1 MPSAIKKH
9 YHWVI
14 AAVMLIELAVIGG
27 IANNYNGLFL
37 LPVTEDLGI
46 PRASYSLAYSAKYLF
61 GFIGTLFSAFLF
73 LRLGNR
79 LPLVAGLALT
89 ATGYALLPLSND
101 IAMLAVANAILG
113 MGDALSCTAAASRV
127 IGDWF
132 HKHKGMVWG
141 VVSASTGL
149 GGSLFCMILSGIME
163 SSSWRTAYT
172 ICSIIVAVT
181 LVFVGLLLR
190 SKPHSIGLQP
200 YGLGAVEKAKK
211 TAHGQFAGP
220 TMGELKR
227 KPAFYL
233 GLVVAFLVSFSV
245 YLAYD
250 NVVPHLQDQGLSQT
264 EAVAQQSSML
274 IYLTIAKI
282 LAGLLSDWLGAKA
295 TSIGALAFTV
305 VSLILL
311 AGATSGISAAAAL
324 FCFALALTFVTVLLP
339 LLTYRL
345 FGYRSHG
352 ASLALFMAMPTLGLL
367 VASPIANAVFD
378 SVGSYSPI
386 MLISAGVGGTAMLL
400 MFVLFYLS
408 KRLERQYSEN

>member
-1 MPSAIKKH
+1 MPSTIKKH

-61 GFIGTLFSAFLF
+61 GFISTLFSAFLF

-149 GGSLFCMILSGIME
+149 GGQQLENGLYYLFHHCSCHIGICGSPSAE
-163 SSSWRTAYT
+163 QAAFNWTSA
-172 ICSIIVAVT
+172 
-181 LVFVGLLLR
+181 LR
-190 SKPHSIGLQP
+190 SGCS
-200 YGLGAVEKAKK
+200 
-211 TAHGQFAGP
+211 
-220 TMGELKR
+220 
-227 KPAFYL
+227 
-233 GLVVAFLVSFSV
+233 
-245 YLAYD
+245 
-250 NVVPHLQDQGLSQT
+250 
-264 EAVAQQSSML
+264 
-274 IYLTIAKI
+274 
-282 LAGLLSDWLGAKA
+282 
-295 TSIGALAFTV
+295 
-305 VSLILL
+305 
-311 AGATSGISAAAAL
+311 
-324 FCFALALTFVTVLLP
+324 
-339 LLTYRL
+339 
-345 FGYRSHG
+345 
-352 ASLALFMAMPTLGLL
+352 
-367 VASPIANAVFD
+367 
-378 SVGSYSPI
+378 
-386 MLISAGVGGTAMLL
+386 
-400 MFVLFYLS
+400 
-408 KRLERQYSEN
+408 